1 MSSTFAFSYPCA
13 KISLDRRLGRSYL
26 LRTAD
31 EDISKGREKNLSR
44 GHSRRLFVT
53 KSRTASVTPRIRET
67 RSRTILTKNCR
78 ASTPA
83 SYAWYVE
90 SDKREGE
97 KERERARVTIVTG
110 RGHDTGSK
118 KGEEKEDISK
128 GNVQSWLHGTG
139 RRTDG
144 RTDGQMGSATTTVR
158 EKTSTHFTLDGRS

>member
-1 MSSTFAFSYPCA
+1 M
-13 KISLDRRLGRSYL
+13 
-26 LRTAD
+26 
-31 EDISKGREKNLSR
+31 
-44 GHSRRLFVT
+44 
-53 KSRTASVTPRIRET
+53 TPRIRET

-90 SDKREGE
+90 SGKREGE

-118 KGEEKEDISK
+118 KGEEKEEISK
-128 GNVQSWLHGTG
+128 GNAQSWLHGTG
-139 RRTDG
+139 R